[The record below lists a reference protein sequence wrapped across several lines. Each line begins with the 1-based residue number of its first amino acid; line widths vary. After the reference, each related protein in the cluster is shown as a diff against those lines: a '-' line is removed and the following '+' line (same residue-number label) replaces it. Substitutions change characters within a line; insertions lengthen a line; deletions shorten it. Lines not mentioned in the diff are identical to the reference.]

1 MPTYHYRCRNCSHEF
16 DEFQRISDD
25 PLISCPACKDN
36 ALKRIIGSGAGLI
49 FKGSGF
55 YLTDYKK
62 TNSSPSMSD
71 ESRTESKSKTEV
83 KPETPSTPLKSEDK
97 GKSEK

>member
-1 MPTYHYRCRNCSHEF
+1 MPTYHYRCINCSHEF
-16 DEFQRISDD
+16 DEFQRISDEH
-25 PLISCPACKDN
+25 LLVCPACNDR

-62 TNSSPSMSD
+62 TNSSPATSG
-71 ESRTESKSKTEV
+71 EPKTESKIET
-83 KPETPSTPLKSEDK
+83 KPETSATPQKK
-97 GKSEK
+97 EKEEKKIE

>member
-25 PLISCPACKDN
+25 HLLVCPACNDR

-62 TNSSPSMSD
+62 ANSSPAATS
-71 ESRTESKSKTEV
+71 EPKTESKTET
-83 KPETPSTPLKSEDK
+83 KPETPSTPPKTENNTKTSE
-97 GKSEK
+97 

>member
-16 DEFQRISDD
+16 EEFQRISDD

-62 TNSSPSMSD
+62 TNSSQSMNN
-71 ESRTESKSKTEV
+71 ESKTESKSKTEV
-83 KPETPSTPLKSEDK
+83 KPETPSTQLKSENA
-97 GKSEK
+97 GKSEE

>member
-25 PLISCPACKDN
+25 PLLICPSCQDK
-36 ALKRIIGSGAGLI
+36 ALKRIIGSGAGFI

-62 TNSSPSMSD
+62 SNSSPTSNDS
-71 ESRTESKSKTEV
+71 TKVESKPKTET
-83 KPETPSTPLKSEDK
+83 KTETPPAPKKSENNRKD
-97 GKSEK
+97 SE

>member
-16 DEFQRISDD
+16 EEFQRISDD
-25 PLISCPACKDN
+25 PLIACPACKDK

-62 TNSSPSMSD
+62 TNPSPSLNN
-71 ESRTESKSKTEV
+71 ELKTESQSKTET
-83 KPETPSTPLKSEDK
+83 KPEPPSTPLKSENT
-97 GKSEK
+97 GKSKK

>member
-16 DEFQRISDD
+16 EEFQRISDD
-25 PLISCPACKDN
+25 PLIVCPTCKDK

-55 YLTDYKK
+55 YLTDYKNA
-62 TNSSPSMSD
+62 NSSQATHSEPKTETKTETKSETPSIP
-71 ESRTESKSKTEV
+71 SKTENNN
-83 KPETPSTPLKSEDK
+83 KTSE
-97 GKSEK
+97 